1 MKTSLKPN
9 EKRVKQRRKEVMEA
23 AYRARNFTVEQLT
36 KEASNFI
43 KFALSLKKTKIIEN
57 NSKDD

>member
-23 AYRARNFTVEQLT
+23 AYRARNFPVEKLT
-36 KEASNFI
+36 KEASDFI
-43 KFALSLKKTKIIEN
+43 RFALSLKRAKIIKN
-57 NSKDD
+57 NSKD